1 MIIGLVGPARSGKD
15 TAGAILA
22 RELGGTCIAFADPM
36 KRFCREALGL
46 TIDQLWGDKK
56 EKPISKTQLKSIE
69 KVFSKMRAPQ
79 VAGDSTPWMN
89 RFERATS
96 LQFDGVTKRVYER
109 EMMAWWQGL
118 KAEKN
123 LTPRRVLQTFGTEF
137 GRKHLGDGFWVNVGL
152 HTADHILSGKF
163 VYTPHGGSTANEGG
177 SIQTKNAVIF
187 TDCRFRNEV
196 LALKKAG
203 AKVYRV
209 KRMVQVK
216 RTDTITIDTKHSSES
231 EQGGI
236 PDFWL
241 DGSFFNPDGGRQRY
255 EANVKHFALKLKA
268 GTGYVL

>member
-46 TIDQLWGDKK
+46 TVDQLWGDKK

-163 VYTPHGGSTANEGG
+163 VYTPHGGSTANEGR
-177 SIQTKNAVIF
+177 IQRKSQTFQERLYSHA
-187 TDCRFRNEV
+187 
-196 LALKKAG
+196 
-203 AKVYRV
+203 
-209 KRMVQVK
+209 
-216 RTDTITIDTKHSSES
+216 SES

-241 DGSFFNPDGGRQRY
+241 DGSFYNPEGDRQRY